1 MITTHECRNEVK
13 RMANF
18 PYKLSFPVRLFLY
31 ILLFRQFEIQVK
43 KNWHFIG
50 WLKNFFC
57 IWFRTS
63 RILGGWNQ
71 EGEAR
76 RMNFSVCLFVWFFF
90 QERCFSSC
98 VGQGKYLQ
106 ILRSDALQFRGIILW
121 WHRPAEA
128 LDVRKKTWCTRKICV
143 NNLRFFHVTY
153 GNTYRYRYTKRHIT
167 ASRLLSATLVVMTRI
182 RKILDE
188 KTAFFVHVS
197 LGAILCDFLKSM
209 LRVFS
214 LGSMKEDFIIL
225 WYQAFSVF
233 CRGRAMV
240 WQHKNLQIEEKR
252 KPLKEVI

>member
-1 MITTHECRNEVK
+1 
-13 RMANF
+13 
-18 PYKLSFPVRLFLY
+18 
-31 ILLFRQFEIQVK
+31 
-43 KNWHFIG
+43 
-50 WLKNFFC
+50 
-57 IWFRTS
+57 
-63 RILGGWNQ
+63 
-71 EGEAR
+71 
-76 RMNFSVCLFVWFFF
+76 MNFSVCLFVFFF
-90 QERCFSSC
+90 KKGVFR
-98 VGQGKYLQ
+98 
-106 ILRSDALQFRGIILW
+106 FRGIILW

-128 LDVRKKTWCTRKICV
+128 LDVRKKTWCTRREICV
-143 NNLRFFHVTY
+143 NNLRFFHITY
-153 GNTYRYRYTKRHIT
+153 GNTYRYRCTKRRFT

-188 KTAFFVHVS
+188 KTAFFAHVS

-214 LGSMKEDFIIL
+214 LGSMKEDCIIL

>member
-1 MITTHECRNEVK
+1 
-13 RMANF
+13 
-18 PYKLSFPVRLFLY
+18 
-31 ILLFRQFEIQVK
+31 
-43 KNWHFIG
+43 
-50 WLKNFFC
+50 
-57 IWFRTS
+57 
-63 RILGGWNQ
+63 
-71 EGEAR
+71 
-76 RMNFSVCLFVWFFF
+76 MNFSVCLFVFFF

-143 NNLRFFHVTY
+143 NNLRFFHITY
-153 GNTYRYRYTKRHIT
+153 GNTYRYRYTKRRIT

-182 RKILDE
+182 RKIPDE

-214 LGSMKEDFIIL
+214 LGSMKEDCIIL

>member
-1 MITTHECRNEVK
+1 MTQELFLHLVSHIENFRRVKSRRRSKANEFL
-13 RMANF
+13 RLF
-18 PYKLSFPVRLFLY
+18 VRL
-31 ILLFRQFEIQVK
+31 V
-43 KNWHFIG
+43 
-50 WLKNFFC
+50 
-57 IWFRTS
+57 
-63 RILGGWNQ
+63 
-71 EGEAR
+71 
-76 RMNFSVCLFVWFFF
+76 FF
-90 QERCFSSC
+90 QERCYSSC

-106 ILRSDALQFRGIILW
+106 ILRSDALQFRGIILR

-225 WYQAFSVF
+225 
-233 CRGRAMV
+233 
-240 WQHKNLQIEEKR
+240 
-252 KPLKEVI
+252 